1 MFKKL
6 ALSSITLFAMTP
18 VVASVLPQMTVS
30 ADTQKTTV
38 STIEAGDNLVI
49 NGTFSDGM
57 NSWNNGA
64 SEKADIQNEDGTT
77 FLRIKTGSGFGYA
90 TSQKVKNLVPH
101 ALYKL
106 SVDSRKANLG
116 SIGMETEF
124 VLSNGEGGMASKFP
138 LVSSDFI
145 TQSVSLASDSN
156 GELMVL
162 LVENPEVG
170 DGYADYTN
178 INLEK
183 VDSSKSIDLVRNK

>member
-6 ALSSITLFAMTP
+6 ALSSMALLVMAP
-18 VVASVLPQMTVS
+18 VVASVLPQTTVS
-30 ADTQKTTV
+30 ADTQKTTAH
-38 STIEAGDNLVI
+38 TIKAGDNLVI
-49 NGTFSDGM
+49 NGNFSDGM
-57 NSWNNGA
+57 NGWNNGA

-77 FLRIKTGSGFGYA
+77 FLRITAGSGFGYA

-106 SVDSRKANLG
+106 SVDSRKTNLG

-124 VLSNGEGGMASKFP
+124 VLSNSEGAVASKAP
-138 LVSSDFI
+138 LVSSNFT
-145 TQSVSLASDSN
+145 TQSVSLPSDSK

-170 DGYADYTN
+170 EGYADYTN
-178 INLEK
+178 IKLEK
-183 VDSSKSIDLVRNK
+183 VDSYRTLDLVPNK